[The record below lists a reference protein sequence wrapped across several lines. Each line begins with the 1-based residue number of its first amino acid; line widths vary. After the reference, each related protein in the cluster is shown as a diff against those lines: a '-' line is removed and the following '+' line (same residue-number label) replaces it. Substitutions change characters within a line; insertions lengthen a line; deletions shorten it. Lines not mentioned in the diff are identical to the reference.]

1 MMSRPGNANREP
13 FWWLPARV
21 HGGQRPGEPPRAS
34 CPLHPQAQ
42 VPTSQCDLSVPSY
55 EPSAQARESQND
67 LISASTVY
75 EWHFTFN
82 SDGSSRIFAVLLM
95 TFPAG
100 KLVTRPLTG
109 AAATLTLSVW
119 CQDRAWRS
127 VPAGT
132 QPRTGVPSSSASPR
146 GQSPLPAKKCAPTPP
161 SPRSLPALS
170 PSPLLSAT
178 LVITVQFP
186 KSSLNP
192 TPAYSSQL
200 PDPMKPHGLA
210 CFLEYKL
217 RLPFRVET

>member
-1 MMSRPGNANREP
+1 MSRPGNANREP

-82 SDGSSRIFAVLLM
+82 SDESSRIFAVLLM

-132 QPRTGVPSSSASPR
+132 QPRTGC
-146 GQSPLPAKKCAPTPP
+146 LPAVPHPVAKARCQLRSAPRPHPAHGASPP
-161 SPRSLPALS
+161 SPPAPCSLP
-170 PSPLLSAT
+170 PS
-178 LVITVQFP
+178 
-186 KSSLNP
+186 
-192 TPAYSSQL
+192 
-200 PDPMKPHGLA
+200 
-210 CFLEYKL
+210 
-217 RLPFRVET
+217 